1 MRPVADVVLP
11 VAGMYL
17 VFLAGSAEA
26 FHQLS
31 AARAWFQDQ
40 AGAAGL
46 LQRLKAAAGLGPG
59 ARQRPGRGS
68 ADGSGRQQH
77 QQQQQHLNVLSV
89 ESLPR
94 PLGEPRLHGC
104 ATDVGLPASDATMRL
119 SRCPGDAFATTR
131 H

>member
-1 MRPVADVVLP
+1 
-11 VAGMYL
+11 MYL

-31 AARAWFQDQ
+31 AARAWFEEQ
-40 AGAAGL
+40 AAAAGL

-77 QQQQQHLNVLSV
+77 HQQQQHLNVLSV
-89 ESLPR
+89 ENLPR
-94 PLGEPRLHGC
+94 PLGEPRLDGLATVMQGC
-104 ATDVGLPASDATMRL
+104 LHPTPLR
-119 SRCPGDAFATTR
+119 RCPGDALATTR